1 MIMSKTT
8 ESIRVGW
15 QRRLRPLLVLVLG
28 YLTVVGVGCMNPSVP
43 FDIAIN
49 LPSIGHYE
57 DLEVDARRPTLV
69 VLQHGLWRS
78 AYSLWRLERALR
90 DHGYEVLNPSYGST
104 RGMIEEHARSLGQS
118 LDRYLAERAGPTPRL
133 CFIGH
138 SMGGLVI
145 RSYLAQKGAHK
156 ADLCLFIATP
166 QRGASLVDK
175 RKDGLLFR
183 LFMGSKSA
191 LQLSPGHD
199 FFSGLPRLDCAEIG
213 VILGSKGDAS
223 GWNEDI
229 PGDDDGTVA
238 VSEAQLPEQTDLCT
252 LPLGHTR
259 ISCAAEA
266 IAQVLHYLSKG
277 EFRSR

>member
-1 MIMSKTT
+1 MS
-8 ESIRVGW
+8 EARSNSRNGWRRALRV
-15 QRRLRPLLVLVLG
+15 PLALLLCYLVSA
-28 YLTVVGVGCMNPSVP
+28 GVGCMNPSVP

-49 LPSIGHYE
+49 LPSIGHDE
-57 DLEVDARRPTLV
+57 SLEVDPTKPTLV
-69 VLQHGLWRS
+69 VLQHGIWRS

-90 DHGYEVLNPSYGST
+90 DHGYEVLNPSYPST
-104 RGMIEEHARSLGQS
+104 QGMIEEHAQSLGKS
-118 LDRYLAERAGPTPRL
+118 LEGYLAEREGPAPRL

-145 RSYLAQKGAHK
+145 RSYLAQEGARE

-166 QRGASLVDK
+166 QRGASLVDE
-175 RKDGLLFR
+175 RKDGLMFK

-191 LQLSPGHD
+191 LQLSPG
-199 FFSGLPRLDCAEIG
+199 SGFYTSLARLTCQEIG
-213 VILGSKGDAS
+213 VILGSKGDAG

-238 VSEAQLPEQTDLCT
+238 VSEAQLPEQTDLCA

-259 ISCAAEA
+259 ISCSAEA
-266 IAQVLHYLSKG
+266 IEQALHFLGKG